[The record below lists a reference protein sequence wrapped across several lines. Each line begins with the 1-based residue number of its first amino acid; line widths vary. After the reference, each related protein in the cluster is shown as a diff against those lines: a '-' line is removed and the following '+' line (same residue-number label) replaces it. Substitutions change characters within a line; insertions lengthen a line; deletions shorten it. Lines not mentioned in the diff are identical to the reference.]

1 MFKLRKAF
9 LAIPMIALA
18 IGQNPLILSVT
29 CRNYG
34 KVLLRGQ
41 LDDCVPE
48 NFRCFLRN
56 PIVVNLTEL
65 VCIMDNENAA
75 SKPPLVSCIVTGN
88 VPLMKEKCSEEGD
101 CHSVTVSCPIAK
113 QLDNDIIS
121 DNNVIEQEQNII
133 AEKALPHPPLLSV
146 PAPEDSSR
154 SCFFFSDNKT
164 TGIDESSRSNGGG
177 GDGGGGGGVGGG
189 GVGGGSGG
197 GGSGGGGGGGGG
209 GTGGNWKS
217 CMPID
222 AHECLIIWETDRQ
235 RCHDSNCL
243 SIHLNCPVLDEYEMV
258 LPIQKSR
265 TGALGLVLSLAFFT
279 GVIAACIGSY
289 FQQVCLKTTN
299 IGNDENDD
307 IKYCGNSIYPS
318 SYTYNK

>member
-1 MFKLRKAF
+1 MLKLWKFF
-9 LAIPMIALA
+9 LGILLLVIMIEPI

-34 KVLLRGQ
+34 KVLLRGE

-65 VCIMDNENAA
+65 VCIMDDENSA
-75 SKPPLVSCIVTGN
+75 SKAPLVSCIVTGN

-113 QLDNDIIS
+113 KMDDGIIS
-121 DNNVIEQEQNII
+121 DNDVIEDEQNII
-133 AEKALPHPPLLSV
+133 TEKALPHPPLLSV
-146 PAPEDSSR
+146 SGPEDSSR

-164 TGIDESSRSNGGG
+164 SGMID
-177 GDGGGGGGVGGG
+177 DGNR
-189 GVGGGSGG
+189 
-197 GGSGGGGGGGGG
+197 
-209 GTGGNWKS
+209 GNIGNSWKP
-217 CMPID
+217 CMPVD
-222 AHECLIIWETDRQ
+222 AVCRMVEMTTVEKSSVACTVQKNEKLHECLIIWETDKQ

-243 SIHLNCPVLDEYEMV
+243 SLHLNCPVLEEYDMV
-258 LPIQKSR
+258 LPIQKSK

-289 FQQVCLKTTN
+289 FQQVCLKTAN
-299 IGNDENDD
+299 IRNDENDENET
-307 IKYCGNSIYPS
+307 KFCRNSIYS
-318 SYTYNK
+318 SYINK

>member
-1 MFKLRKAF
+1 
-9 LAIPMIALA
+9 MIAPTI
-18 IGQNPLILSVT
+18 IGQNPLIRSVT

-65 VCIMDNENAA
+65 VCIMDNENTA
-75 SKPPLVSCIVTGN
+75 SKAPLVSCIVTGN

-113 QLDNDIIS
+113 ELDNDIIS
-121 DNNVIEQEQNII
+121 DNDVIEQEQNII
-133 AEKALPHPPLLSV
+133 IEKALPHPPLLSV
-146 PAPEDSSR
+146 PAPEDSTR

-164 TGIDESSRSNGGG
+164 TGTGIDESNIGNGGY
-177 GDGGGGGGVGGG
+177 
-189 GVGGGSGG
+189 
-197 GGSGGGGGGGGG
+197 
-209 GTGGNWKS
+209 WKS
-217 CMPID
+217 CMPVN
-222 AHECLIIWETDRQ
+222 AVCRMVEMTTVGKSSVACTVQKNEKLHECLIIWETDKQ

-243 SIHLNCPVLDEYEMV
+243 NIHLNCPVLEEYEMV
-258 LPIQKSR
+258 LPIQKTK

-289 FQQVCLKTTN
+289 FQQVCLKTTD
-299 IGNDENDD
+299 IRNDENDEND
-307 IKYCGNSIYPS
+307 AKYCGNSIYPS
-318 SYTYNK
+318 SYTNK

>member
-1 MFKLRKAF
+1 
-9 LAIPMIALA
+9 MIALIA

-75 SKPPLVSCIVTGN
+75 IKSPLVSCVVTGN

-113 QLDNDIIS
+113 ELDNDIIS

-133 AEKALPHPPLLSV
+133 TEKALHHPPLLSV
-146 PAPEDSSR
+146 SAPEDSSR

-164 TGIDESSRSNGGG
+164 IGMDDSNRGNGG
-177 GDGGGGGGVGGG
+177 
-189 GVGGGSGG
+189 
-197 GGSGGGGGGGGG
+197 
-209 GTGGNWKS
+209 N
-217 CMPID
+217 CMPVN
-222 AHECLIIWETDRQ
+222 AVCRMVEMTTVGKSSVACTVQKNEKLHECLIIWETDKQ

-243 SIHLNCPVLDEYEMV
+243 SVHLNCPVLDEYEMV
-258 LPIQKSR
+258 LPIQKSK
-265 TGALGLVLSLAFFT
+265 TGVLGLVLSLAFFT

-289 FQQVCLKTTN
+289 FQQVCLKTAD
-299 IGNDENDD
+299 IRNDENDEND
-307 IKYCGNSIYPS
+307 AKYCGNSIYPS
-318 SYTYNK
+318 SYTNK